1 MSIELKLNELDEM
14 FSKCG
19 NGIFIMCMD
28 NEMSR
33 FRICRESWKLG
44 SRVNWVKCKKI
55 LNKKGIEFIEG
66 ESGWGMMMSRCIDFN
81 Y

>member
-1 MSIELKLNELDEM
+1 MKESKLNDLREM

-19 NGIFIMCMD
+19 NGVYISYMD
-28 NEMSR
+28 NGRWRISR
-33 FRICRESWKLG
+33 GLCEVG

-55 LNKKGIEFIEG
+55 LDKNKINYDEG
-66 ESGWGMMMSRCIDFN
+66 HSGWGMQMSRCIDFN